1 MFSNWLCLPNDKYSH
16 DYDNDNVD
24 FGENDA
30 DGVDDADAGDA
41 GDDDNDDQVR
51 TLAGSVAD
59 LGGGREERVQR
70 AITYPRN

>member
-1 MFSNWLCLPNDKYSH
+1 MIMTTTMMILVKIIMMTMWIDSIW
-16 DYDNDNVD
+16 
-24 FGENDA
+24 
-30 DGVDDADAGDA
+30 GDA
-41 GDDDNDDQVR
+41 GDDDNDHQVR